1 MTGTER
7 LLTEK
12 IGKDEGGGGGGGG
25 GGGLISNLISNLVPR
40 SMAETGEEDINGDD
54 KDEEKEGGFINHI
67 IASFVSPLSPRP
79 REVSTAVENGEKG
92 ISDGGGGGSNS
103 EEATTAAAAGGGGGV
118 GGLINYLISNNFN
131 HSDEDGE
138 LKEDIEDE
146 KPDVGEKNEQV
157 KKGKEEEGG
166 GGGFIHNLVSH
177 LPASLSDI

>member
-1 MTGTER
+1 M
-7 LLTEK
+7 
-12 IGKDEGGGGGGGG
+12 
-25 GGGLISNLISNLVPR
+25 
-40 SMAETGEEDINGDD
+40 
-54 KDEEKEGGFINHI
+54 
-67 IASFVSPLSPRP
+67 SPRP

-103 EEATTAAAAGGGGGV
+103 EEATTAAAGGGGGG

-146 KPDVGEKNEQV
+146 KADVREKNEQV
-157 KKGKEEEGG
+157 KKGKEEEEGG
-166 GGGFIHNLVSH
+166 GWGIIDNLVSH

>member
-1 MTGTER
+1 MTDTDTER

-12 IGKDEGGGGGGGG
+12 NGKDEGGGEGGG

-67 IASFVSPLSPRP
+67 ISNLVSPLSPRP

-103 EEATTAAAAGGGGGV
+103 EEAAAAASAGGGR
-118 GGLINYLISNNFN
+118 GLINNLISNIFN

-138 LKEDIEDE
+138 LKEDIIEDE
-146 KPDVGEKNEQV
+146 KADVGEKHEQV
-157 KKGKEEEGG
+157 KKGKKEEGG
-166 GGGFIHNLVSH
+166 GGSIIDNLVSH
-177 LPASLSDI
+177 LPASLSGI